1 MTKQIKRVI
10 IGLNIVIVLLLCI
23 TVYLG
28 VRLSTTKSKNV
39 LTIDGQNV
47 QLESYINNYDTV
59 KTIISTELNNDIDKL
74 LKEVPTEYQL
84 IIDGYHEIAVT
95 GSGEYEILKISND
108 GSKEYYKIL
117 IKSNHAST
125 INYSSM
131 KNPNGEIDYFAQ
143 SYNVDTYEVT

>member
-28 VRLSTTKSKNV
+28 VRLSTIKSKNI

-74 LKEVPTEYQL
+74 LKEVL
-84 IIDGYHEIAVT
+84 W
-95 GSGEYEILKISND
+95 
-108 GSKEYYKIL
+108 
-117 IKSNHAST
+117 
-125 INYSSM
+125 
-131 KNPNGEIDYFAQ
+131 
-143 SYNVDTYEVT
+143 

>member
-28 VRLSTTKSKNV
+28 VRLSTTKSKNI

-74 LKEVPTEYQL
+74 LKEVPTEYQ
-84 IIDGYHEIAVT
+84 
-95 GSGEYEILKISND
+95 
-108 GSKEYYKIL
+108 
-117 IKSNHAST
+117 
-125 INYSSM
+125 
-131 KNPNGEIDYFAQ
+131 
-143 SYNVDTYEVT
+143 